1 MPAFTR
7 YADPAMNTFK
17 KTNMYYETDAFLR
30 YQDPIYLGFKFF
42 FVFDQPGCGL
52 LSSLDKPNT
61 AYRYLINRGYDVK
74 AEYLKKFVELFKK
87 INQQTPWFFQSIEG
101 LDEAW
106 KHLYQE
112 ADFKPILGADRKI
125 IINCLDES
133 VDMRMTALMDLYRKA
148 CFDWPNRREIVPL
161 NLRQFK
167 VSVYVYEG
175 RTFNKWGFPFSMSQY
190 GEAAEAMV
198 PNILKQGKNEMDKYF
213 GPDPVDNSVIGN
225 IVSGAKGD
233 GFKGALGGLMDKKSD
248 VINDAI
254 SRILFNFEYCEFLPD
269 ESNGTVASISNKE
282 FGMKAQKI
290 AFRYRNVSEDN
301 IYRFHHDKKVTDL
314 LVNTLD
320 SLALD
325 KPSLLKDVPDAAAP
339 YVNGAIAQGMSRL
352 QQVLSSTLNNLFLG
366 NVYGFNPAGAVSSLV
381 NGGVSGAIS
390 LVNEIGKNASKKNDT
405 KDQEN
410 GFVDNPLTTFESSS
424 GDGVGRNSSLLNKKN
439 SAKAT
444 NQGSSP
450 ENASLSNESKPFGG
464 GLFFDDFTPSLS
476 TRPPKKPSTNGINE
490 ESISLSNNN
499 PDDPEAIG
507 TNDAPNSVDNPPT
520 GNYGEGSISLNNG

>member
-17 KTNMYYETDAFLR
+17 KTNMYYETDPFLR
-30 YQDPIYLGFKFF
+30 YQDPTYLGFKFF
-42 FVFDQPGCGL
+42 FLFDQPGCGL
-52 LSSLDKPNT
+52 LSELDLPNT
-61 AYRYLINRGYDVK
+61 ALRYLINRGYNSK
-74 AEYLKKFVELFKK
+74 AEYLIKFIQLFKK
-87 INQQTPWFFQSIEG
+87 INQKTPWFFQSIEG

-106 KHLYQE
+106 KHLYQDP
-112 ADFKPILGADRKI
+112 AFKPILSADRKI

-161 NLRQFK
+161 NLRMFK
-167 VSVYVYEG
+167 ASVYVYEG
-175 RTFNKWGFPFSMSQY
+175 RSFNKWGFPFSMSQY
-190 GEAAEAMV
+190 GAAAEAMI

-225 IVSGAKGD
+225 IISGAKEE

-248 VINDAI
+248 VINDSI

-269 ESNGTVASISNKE
+269 ESNGTVASVSNKD
-282 FGMKAQKI
+282 FVLKAQKI
-290 AFRYRNVSEDN
+290 AFSYRNVGEDN
-301 IYRFHHDKKVTDL
+301 IYRFHHDKKVTDFI
-314 LVNTLD
+314 VSSLD
-320 SLALD
+320 GLALD
-325 KPSLLKDVPDAAAP
+325 KPSLLQNVPDAAGP
-339 YVNGAIAQGMSRL
+339 YINGAIAQGMSQL

-390 LVNEIGKNASKKNDT
+390 LVNEIGKNSSKDNNT

-410 GFVDNPLTTFESSS
+410 GFADNPLTTFESSS

-439 SAKAT
+439 SSKAT
-444 NQGSSP
+444 TQGSSP
-450 ENASLSNESKPFGG
+450 ENPSLSNNSNEFGKAKFFDDFVPSLSNEN
-464 GLFFDDFTPSLS
+464 DV
-476 TRPPKKPSTNGINE
+476 
-490 ESISLSNNN
+490 
-499 PDDPEAIG
+499 DP
-507 TNDAPNSVDNPPT
+507 TT
-520 GNYGEGSISLNNG
+520 GNYGEGSASLNND